1 MNFYKWLTVIGG
13 VLTLFGILTAFM
25 SSKYTES
32 LMGEARKGVAVWA
45 PDSSSPEWKEKERL
59 LWWADFWFLRW
70 LGSHNSR
77 RDTTNVGGYLAFTR
91 LIIPPCP
98 SLAFRL
104 CTAPER

>member
-59 LWWADFWFLRW
+59 LWWADFWFYVGLVLTTLGVILQTLGGILPLR
-70 LGSHNSR
+70 
-77 RDTTNVGGYLAFTR
+77 D
-91 LIIPPCP
+91 
-98 SLAFRL
+98 
-104 CTAPER
+104 